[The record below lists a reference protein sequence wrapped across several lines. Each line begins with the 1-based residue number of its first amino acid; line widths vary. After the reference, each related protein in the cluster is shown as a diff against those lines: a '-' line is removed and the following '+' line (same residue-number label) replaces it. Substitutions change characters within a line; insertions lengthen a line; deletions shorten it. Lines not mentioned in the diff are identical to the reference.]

1 MYLLPVPKKI
11 EIKEGYFRFSGKEE
25 ILLCKNT
32 STVDIGLAGLLAQFL
47 LDTKKLVVPLNHSH
61 RLPDKRC
68 INLVIEI
75 EHSLE
80 DYRLEITEDSITI
93 GAATSRGL
101 LYGIRTFQ
109 QICEQSDLMLPC
121 LSIEDRPDFE
131 NRGFY
136 HDISRGKVP
145 QIKTM
150 KLLIEKASRYKLN
163 QIQFYVEHVFAFRSN
178 ADIWKGFDVITPDEI
193 LQLDEYACSLQIDLV
208 PSLASFGHMYEI
220 LQNPVYS
227 SLCELENFDPKQQL
241 LWKNRMEHHTI
252 DVSNEGSY
260 KLIGEMFEDYLPLF
274 SSKTFN
280 ICCDETWDLGTGR
293 TKKLADKEGV
303 GELYIGHI
311 LRLIEMVQ
319 KYDKKVMI
327 WGDIVVKHPELISR
341 LPKDVTLLNWEYGQS
356 VTDDQTSLFGKSGV
370 RFFNCPGV
378 SGWNR
383 LANDLN
389 AATINIRNM
398 VDYGKKN
405 GARGIL
411 NTDWGDY
418 GHINPLAGSFHGMI
432 FGASVSWNNDYR
444 NDDDFDRAVSL
455 LGFSDP
461 SGRVVS
467 LLRELGSLATNWR
480 FMMKGISG
488 ISQNDFRKMPD
499 ELIVKSCRRAP
510 EIEKEL
516 EKIRPRVPQDR
527 RIDYDEFIWSARAV
541 TLNGRLALLA
551 KRRLNRKLGKKDA
564 RELHEFCKST
574 AKLSH
579 DYETIWRARN
589 KGSELFRIT
598 GVFNDII
605 KDSEKIGNG

>member
-1 MYLLPVPKKI
+1 MYILPVPKKI
-11 EIKEGYFRFSGKEE
+11 EMKKGSFRFPENIE

-32 STVDIGLAGLLAQFL
+32 SPADIDIARMLAQFL
-47 LDTKKLVVPLNHSH
+47 LETKKLTVPLNRSFD
-61 RLPDKRC
+61 LPEKNC

-75 EHSLE
+75 GHSLE
-80 DYRLEITEDSITI
+80 DYRLEIQEDRIII
-93 GAATSRGL
+93 GASSSRGL

-109 QICEQSDLMLPC
+109 QICEQNERILPC

-145 QIKTM
+145 TVKTM

-163 QIQFYVEHVFAFRSN
+163 QIHFYVEHVFAFRRN
-178 ADIWKGFDVITPDEI
+178 PEIWKGFDVVTPEEI
-193 LQLDEYACSLQIDLV
+193 IELDGYARFLQIDLI

-227 SLCELENFDPKQQL
+227 RLCELENFDPKQQI

-252 DVSNEGSY
+252 DVSNEDSY
-260 KLIGEMFEDYLPLF
+260 KFIGEMFEDYLPLF
-274 SSKTFN
+274 SSKMFN
-280 ICCDETWDLGTGR
+280 MCCDETWDLGTGR
-293 TKKLADKEGV
+293 TKKLADAKGV

-311 LRLIEMVQ
+311 LRLIDMV
-319 KYDKKVMI
+319 KNYDKKVMI
-327 WGDIVVKHPELISR
+327 WGDIVVKHPELINR

-356 VTDDQTSLFGKSGV
+356 VTDEQTVLFGKKDV

-389 AATINIRNM
+389 AATKNIQNM
-398 VDYGKKN
+398 TDYAKKN
-405 GARGIL
+405 GSRGIL

-418 GHINPLAGSFHGMI
+418 GHINPLAGSFHGLI
-432 FGASVSWNNDYR
+432 FGASLSWNTVDTGN
-444 NDDDFDRAVSL
+444 DFDRAVSIL
-455 LGFSDP
+455 ELSDP
-461 SGRVVS
+461 SGKVSS

-488 ISQNDFRKMPD
+488 VTTQDFRKMPD
-499 ELIVKSCRRAP
+499 ELLVKSCRRAP

-516 EKIRPRVPQDR
+516 KKLRPKVPQER
-527 RIDYDEFIWSARAV
+527 RIDYDEFIWSAQAV
-541 TLNGRLALLA
+541 AINARLAILA
-551 KRRLNRKLGKKDA
+551 KRRINRKLGKKDV
-564 RELHEFCKST
+564 RELHEFSKSL
-574 AKLSH
+574 AELSRN
-579 DYETIWRARN
+579 YETIWRARN
-589 KGSELFRIT
+589 KDSELFRIT
-598 GVFNDII
+598 EVFKTII
-605 KDSEKIGNG
+605 KDTEEIGKG